1 MKKKKLFYIYNSAL
15 AVLGA
20 LGVVYYYFVSRIV
33 GFFNL
38 ATLAI
43 LAIAMFFILRGA
55 SFCLFDVVVRFFD
68 KHKWIKRTYFS
79 LLAIALATFLIYEGI
94 IIGAARQEPRDD
106 ADYIIV
112 LGARVVGTNP
122 GRPLWERIKT
132 AHDYLEKNPNTIA
145 ILSGGQGSDE
155 LISEARCMFNE
166 LTRMGIDSS
175 RLIMEDKSTST
186 FENMTFSLEHIKGED
201 VSVGIVTNGFHI
213 YRSLRLFRQVSGYDG
228 FAIAAHDGEFG
239 FIPYYYIREFFAF
252 LAAPFSNN

>member
-1 MKKKKLFYIYNSAL
+1 MNRSRWFYIYNGGL
-15 AVLGA
+15 AIFGI
-20 LGVVYYYFVSRIV
+20 LGVFYYSFVSNIV
-33 GFFNL
+33 GYFNI
-38 ATLAI
+38 ATLGI
-43 LAIAMFFILRGA
+43 LAIAIFFILRGA

-68 KHKWIKRTYFS
+68 RHKWIKRTYFS
-79 LLAIALATFLIYEGI
+79 LLAIALATFFVYEGV

-132 AHDYLEKNPNTIA
+132 AHDYLEKNPDTVA

-166 LTRMGIDSS
+166 LTRMGIDPS
-175 RLIMEDKSTST
+175 RLIMEDSSTST

-213 YRSLRLFRQVSGYDG
+213 YRSLKLFSRISGFDA

-252 LAAPFSNN
+252 LSSPFTDN

>member
-1 MKKKKLFYIYNSAL
+1 MKKKKLFFIYNSAL

-20 LGVVYYYFVSRIV
+20 LGIVYYYFVSRIV

-43 LAIAMFFILRGA
+43 LAIATFFILKGTL
-55 SFCLFDVVVRFFD
+55 FCFSEKVVAFF
-68 KHKWIKRTYFS
+68 KSKKWITRAYIS
-79 LLAIALATFLIYEGI
+79 LLAVVFSIFVIYEGV
-94 IIGAARQEPRDD
+94 IIGAARSEPIDD

-132 AHDYLEKNPNTIA
+132 AHDYLEKNPDTIA

-166 LTRMGIDSS
+166 LTRMGIDPS

-239 FIPYYYIREFFAF
+239 FIPYYYLREFFAF

>member
-1 MKKKKLFYIYNSAL
+1 L

-43 LAIAMFFILRGA
+43 LAIATFFILKGTL
-55 SFCLFDVVVRFFD
+55 FCFSEKVVAFF
-68 KHKWIKRTYFS
+68 KSKKWITRTYLS
-79 LLAIALATFLIYEGI
+79 LLTIVLAVFIIYEGI
-94 IIGAARQEPRDD
+94 IIHAARSEPIDD

-166 LTRMGIDSS
+166 LTRMGIDPS

-213 YRSLRLFRQVSGYDG
+213 YRSLRLFCQVSGYDG